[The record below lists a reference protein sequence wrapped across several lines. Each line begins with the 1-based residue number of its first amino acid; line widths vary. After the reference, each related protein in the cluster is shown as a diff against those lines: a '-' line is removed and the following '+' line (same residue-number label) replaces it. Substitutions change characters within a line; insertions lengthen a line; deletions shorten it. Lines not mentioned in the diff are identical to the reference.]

1 MKKRVYR
8 STEITK
14 VNIAQLAEKV
24 KGQKIVFGVDIAKQD
39 NYGALMLEE
48 QKEPVI
54 TIKWRHPGRSREMV
68 QVLKNLGATK
78 IEVALEPSGTYGD
91 PVRKLFWDE
100 GIEVYRVSAKRS
112 HDAAEVY
119 DGVPSWHDAK
129 SGAVIGK
136 LHMDGASRLWK
147 MEGEYE
153 RDLAAVVNTMD
164 MVQQQYQQNANR
176 LEALMA
182 RHWPEAEGI
191 LKLGGAA
198 FLEVLGK
205 FGSAQE
211 VSRQA
216 DEARKV
222 LRKIGGGFLEQEKIE
237 KLIGSAQRTIGLPMT
252 ALEAEEAGFLARRT
266 RQMQQE
272 LHQAKKRV
280 ERQGAQKKS
289 IEDMSAVTGKATAAV
304 LVKGGGDPTE
314 YTSAAQWVKGL
325 GLNLKERSSGKH
337 KGKLKITKR
346 GSGQARRWLYY
357 VVLRLIQK
365 DAVIKAWYGRKVVR
379 DGGVKMKALTA
390 IMRKVAAG
398 LWHVAQG
405 KEFDARKL
413 FDVKRLGELC

>member
-1 MKKRVYR
+1 
-8 STEITK
+8 
-14 VNIAQLAEKV
+14 
-24 KGQKIVFGVDIAKQD
+24 
-39 NYGALMLEE
+39 
-48 QKEPVI
+48 
-54 TIKWRHPGRSREMV
+54 
-68 QVLKNLGATK
+68 
-78 IEVALEPSGTYGD
+78 
-91 PVRKLFWDE
+91 
-100 GIEVYRVSAKRS
+100 
-112 HDAAEVY
+112 
-119 DGVPSWHDAK
+119 
-129 SGAVIGK
+129 
-136 LHMDGASRLWK
+136 
-147 MEGEYE
+147 
-153 RDLAAVVNTMD
+153 MD

-198 FLEVLGK
+198 FLEILGK

-216 DEARKV
+216 DEARKI
-222 LRKIGGGFLEQEKIE
+222 LRKIGGGFLEKEKIE

-272 LHQAKKRV
+272 LHQARKRV
-280 ERQGAQKKS
+280 EGQGAQKKS
-289 IEDMSAVTGKATAAV
+289 IKDMSAVTGKATAAV

-346 GSGQARRWLYY
+346 GSGQARRWLYF

-379 DGGVKMKALTA
+379 DGGVKMKALIA

-405 KEFDARKL
+405 KEFDVRKL
-413 FDVKRLGELC
+413 FDVKRLGEIC